1 MKINKRR
8 EFLKKTT
15 SAALGVTIIPRHVI
29 GKGFT
34 PPSDRFNIGII
45 GLGAQS
51 SGLIERISK
60 ISDARVIAGCDIHK
74 KRLNRFS
81 KLIENEYVKYKI
93 KGTALIYEDFYK
105 LIENPN
111 IDGVVVST
119 PDHWHAIPSINAMK
133 AGKHVYCEKPMSHTI
148 HEGRAMENTAKKYN
162 RILQTGSMQRSRA
175 DFRKACELV
184 RNGYIGKIER
194 IWVEVGNPS
203 APCNLPFQETPDYLN
218 WDRWLGPAPLR
229 SYHDIIVERDWFPN
243 WRWYREFGGG
253 ILSDW
258 GAHMFDI
265 VQWSLGMDH
274 SGPIKYEAPMEPTA
288 SRGLK
293 MYYDNGIEVE
303 HRNFGRGFAVRFFGS
318 KGTLD
323 ISRDF
328 FETNPKE
335 ILNLKLKSTD
345 KKLYVSNNH
354 ENDWITSAKN
364 GAKPICDAEVGHRT
378 ATICHIANLAY
389 EFRRPLNWDPVNEEF
404 IDDFEANLRRG
415 KRYRKPYELKL

>member
-1 MKINKRR
+1 MINNRR
-8 EFLKKTT
+8 EFVKKTA
-15 SAALGVTIIPRHVI
+15 SAALGITIIPRNVM

-34 PPSDRFNIGII
+34 APSDMFNIGVI

-51 SGLIERISK
+51 GGLIERMSK
-60 ISDARVIAGCDIHK
+60 ISYARIIAGCDIHQ
-74 KRLNRFS
+74 KRLNRFRI
-81 KLIENEYVKYKI
+81 LIDNEYKKHEI
-93 KGTALIYEDFYK
+93 KGTALIYEDFDK

-111 IDGVVVST
+111 IDGVIVST

-148 HEGRAMENTAKKYN
+148 QEGRAMVKTARKYN

-194 IWVEVGNPS
+194 VWIEVGNPS

-229 SYHDIIVERDWFPN
+229 SYHDIIVEKGWFPN

-265 VQWSLGMDH
+265 VQWALGMDH
-274 SGPIKYEAPMEPTA
+274 TGPIKYEAPMEPTA
-288 SRGLK
+288 SRGLM

-323 ISRDF
+323 ISRSF

-335 ILNLKLKSTD
+335 LLNVKLKPTD
-345 KKLYVSNNH
+345 TKLYVSESH
-354 ENDWITSAKN
+354 ENNWITSAKK
-364 GAKPICDAEVGHRT
+364 GSKPICDVEVGHRT

-389 EFRRPLNWDPVNEEF
+389 EFRRPLNWDPIKEEF

-415 KRYRKPYELKL
+415 KQYRKPYELKI

>member
-1 MKINKRR
+1 MRINNRR
-8 EFLKKTT
+8 EFLKKATT
-15 SAALGVTIIPRHVI
+15 AALGVTIIPRYVM

-34 PPSDRFNIGII
+34 PPSDRFNIGVI

-51 SGLIERISK
+51 SGLIERMSK
-60 ISDARVIAGCDIHK
+60 ISNARVIAGCDIHK
-74 KRLNRFS
+74 KRLNRFR
-81 KLIENEYVKYKI
+81 KLIDNEYVKHNI

-133 AGKHVYCEKPMSHTI
+133 AGKHVYCEKPMSHSI
-148 HEGRAMENTAKKYN
+148 NEGRAMENTAKKYN

-184 RNGYIGKIER
+184 RNGYIGKIEK
-194 IWVEVGNPS
+194 IWVEVGNPA
-203 APCNLPFQETPDYLN
+203 APCNLPFQETPDYLD
-218 WDRWLGPAPLR
+218 WDRWLGPAQLR
-229 SYHDIIVERDWFPN
+229 SYHDIIVEKDWFPN

-265 VQWSLGMDH
+265 VQWALDMDH

-323 ISRDF
+323 ISRGF
-328 FETNPKE
+328 LETSPKE
-335 ILNLKLKSTD
+335 ILNIKLKPKD
-345 KKLYVSNNH
+345 IRLYISDNH

-364 GAKPICDAEVGHRT
+364 SSKPICDAEVGHRT

-389 EFRRPLNWDPVNEEF
+389 EYRRPLNWDPVKEEF
-404 IDDFEANLRRG
+404 INDFEANLRRG

>member
-1 MKINKRR
+1 MRINNRR
-8 EFLKKTT
+8 EFLKKATT
-15 SAALGVTIIPRHVI
+15 AALGVTIIPRYVM

-34 PPSDRFNIGII
+34 PPSDRFNIGVI

-51 SGLIERISK
+51 SGLIERMSK
-60 ISDARVIAGCDIHK
+60 ISNARVIAGCDIHK
-74 KRLNRFS
+74 KRLNRFR
-81 KLIENEYVKYKI
+81 KLIDNEYVKHNI

-133 AGKHVYCEKPMSHTI
+133 AGKHVYCEKPMSHSI
-148 HEGRAMENTAKKYN
+148 NEGRAMENTAKKYN

-184 RNGYIGKIER
+184 RNGYIGKIEK

-203 APCNLPFQETPDYLN
+203 APCNLPFQETPDYLD
-218 WDRWLGPAPLR
+218 WDRWLGPAQLR
-229 SYHDIIVERDWFPN
+229 SYHDIIVEKDWFPN

-265 VQWSLGMDH
+265 VQWALDMDH

-323 ISRDF
+323 ISRGF
-328 FETNPKE
+328 LETSPKE
-335 ILNLKLKSTD
+335 ILNIKLKPKD
-345 KKLYVSNNH
+345 IRLYISDNH

-364 GAKPICDAEVGHRT
+364 SSKPICDAEVGHRT

-389 EFRRPLNWDPVNEEF
+389 EYRRPLNWDPVKEEF
-404 IDDFEANLRRG
+404 INDFEANLRRG